1 MALALALYDLGP
13 IDAPYWHGTVGLVA
27 SFLMLQ
33 NPINAWFRPD
43 KNNRRVRALW
53 VALHVYGGRV
63 AVRACH
69 SHPSTHHIVP

>member
-43 KNNRRVRALW
+43 KNNRRVRAL
-53 VALHVYGGRV
+53 
-63 AVRACH
+63 
-69 SHPSTHHIVP
+69 